1 IVIIY
6 FARLNL
12 EYEAKINIRRREMSN
27 NITFENM
34 LILLFPFLEVV
45 FLAST
50 VIGMRLDKKIL
61 KIISFVTITFMY
73 LTICIVLW
81 ANKNV

>member
-1 IVIIY
+1 MS
-6 FARLNL
+6 
-12 EYEAKINIRRREMSN
+12 INI
-27 NITFENM
+27 TLENT
-34 LILLFPFLEVV
+34 LILLFPLLEVV

>member
-1 IVIIY
+1 
-6 FARLNL
+6 
-12 EYEAKINIRRREMSN
+12 MSN